1 MKLRK
6 ILLLRIKTKK
16 RGNERDDDRLTCLE
30 EEEEGLNPKT
40 QTLVTITKAVVFKL
54 KDDTDKCFLLT
65 ITIGPSRG
73 AGDYFFFGNK

>member
-30 EEEEGLNPKT
+30 EEEEEEGLNPKT

-54 KDDTDKCFLLT
+54 KDDTDKCFC
-65 ITIGPSRG
+65 
-73 AGDYFFFGNK
+73 